1 MHNPT
6 PATRAKIYTLV
17 AAILSILV
25 VLGVI
30 KADDFDAEQVTNTI
44 AGVISIISL
53 ILARVNVIK

>member
-1 MHNPT
+1 
-6 PATRAKIYTLV
+6 LV